1 MKRITL
7 AFVALTAGSVVGLA
21 QEPPTP
27 PTPPARPVPAPA
39 PSPVSPVPPT
49 APVPAPRA
57 VRIPRD
63 LDYDIDWDY
72 EREIARHA
80 ADVARE
86 AARIDQDQ
94 AREIARQAQ
103 EAARQAVRIDQD
115 NIREIARVNAER
127 FSRDFAAAPMALSTP
142 YISSPRAIAPM
153 APMAPIVTPAPFVT
167 FGGRD
172 FTDRSVPA
180 PWVQGDP
187 ADSVYRIAREA
198 LNNGDYGRAARMFNE
213 VVQKYASKSQL
224 TDASQYY
231 EALARYKIGTTDE
244 LHQSA
249 KILKPMVAKLP
260 PRATNTTNSGEVS
273 NAVRVGIGQGCGGYG
288 CTMVYNT
295 RNGFGDSEVAT
306 LYIRVNGA
314 LAQRGDAEAQQE
326 LNRVAPSIGSPCD
339 REDTEVKVEILNNI
353 ARMDA
358 PTWLPAIKRVLERK
372 DDCSVSL
379 RRAAVFVLG
388 GKSEADVAP
397 LLIATAKSD
406 PSIDVRISAINF
418 LGRLPGDAG
427 LATLDDLLKNDPDER
442 IQRAVIRAL
451 NSSDNP
457 KARSGMRTLIDRK
470 DAPLNL
476 RIEAINSFSSDRAT
490 TDDAAYLRGLY
501 PRAENDQMKE
511 AILNTLSRIGGTD
524 NDVFVLSVAKNS
536 NESSRTRSAALSR
549 LSRSPTVTTADLA
562 KIYDAAE
569 SYDVRSRI
577 VQILGSRRDSESADK
592 LIDIAKTST
601 VPQIKKEAVQAIIRR
616 NDPRATQ
623 LLNDMI
629 EGKKP

>member
-63 LDYDIDWDY
+63 LDYDIDRDY

-167 FGGRD
+167 FGAREI
-172 FTDRSVPA
+172 TDRSVPA

>member
-63 LDYDIDWDY
+63 LDYDIDRDY

>member
-1 MKRITL
+1 
-7 AFVALTAGSVVGLA
+7 
-21 QEPPTP
+21 
-27 PTPPARPVPAPA
+27 
-39 PSPVSPVPPT
+39 
-49 APVPAPRA
+49 
-57 VRIPRD
+57 
-63 LDYDIDWDY
+63 
-72 EREIARHA
+72 
-80 ADVARE
+80 
-86 AARIDQDQ
+86 
-94 AREIARQAQ
+94 
-103 EAARQAVRIDQD
+103 
-115 NIREIARVNAER
+115 
-127 FSRDFAAAPMALSTP
+127 
-142 YISSPRAIAPM
+142 
-153 APMAPIVTPAPFVT
+153 
-167 FGGRD
+167 
-172 FTDRSVPA
+172 VPA

>member
-1 MKRITL
+1 
-7 AFVALTAGSVVGLA
+7 
-21 QEPPTP
+21 
-27 PTPPARPVPAPA
+27 
-39 PSPVSPVPPT
+39 
-49 APVPAPRA
+49 
-57 VRIPRD
+57 
-63 LDYDIDWDY
+63 
-72 EREIARHA
+72 
-80 ADVARE
+80 
-86 AARIDQDQ
+86 
-94 AREIARQAQ
+94 
-103 EAARQAVRIDQD
+103 
-115 NIREIARVNAER
+115 
-127 FSRDFAAAPMALSTP
+127 
-142 YISSPRAIAPM
+142 
-153 APMAPIVTPAPFVT
+153 
-167 FGGRD
+167 
-172 FTDRSVPA
+172 
-180 PWVQGDP
+180 
-187 ADSVYRIAREA
+187 
-198 LNNGDYGRAARMFNE
+198 
-213 VVQKYASKSQL
+213 
-224 TDASQYY
+224 
-231 EALARYKIGTTDE
+231 
-244 LHQSA
+244 
-249 KILKPMVAKLP
+249 
-260 PRATNTTNSGEVS
+260 
-273 NAVRVGIGQGCGGYG
+273 
-288 CTMVYNT
+288 
-295 RNGFGDSEVAT
+295 
-306 LYIRVNGA
+306 VNGA

>member
-63 LDYDIDWDY
+63 LDYDIDRDY

-326 LNRVAPSIGSPCD
+326 LNRVAPYIGSPCD